1 MKKILQ
7 SVTAFVV
14 AFAMVAAPV
23 ADAQQRGRQ
32 ANGATHSSANGNRPS
47 SSVRDILRV
56 TVPEIPAIMGAII
69 DLQPRVTPVRAIAI
83 ALVKAGITAATD
95 PVTDRATIMVTAR
108 AQAP

>member
-1 MKKILQ
+1 M
-7 SVTAFVV
+7 
-14 AFAMVAAPV
+14 
-23 ADAQQRGRQ
+23 
-32 ANGATHSSANGNRPS
+32 PS
-47 SSVRDILRV
+47 SVAVRPTARPIARPTATGRHRPVRDILRV

-95 PVTDRATIMVTAR
+95 PGTDRATIMVTAR